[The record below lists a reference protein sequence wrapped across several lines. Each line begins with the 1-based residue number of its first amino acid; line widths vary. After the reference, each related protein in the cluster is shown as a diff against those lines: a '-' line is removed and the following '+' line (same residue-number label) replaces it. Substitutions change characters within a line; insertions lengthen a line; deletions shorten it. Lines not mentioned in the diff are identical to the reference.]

1 MNNYDKDGNKIKN
14 EIENDNDNDEFQ
26 SFDKF
31 LKNPVRKIDEFQ
43 INNYSETLLPEKDD
57 DVMSQKEEID

>member
-14 EIENDNDNDEFQ
+14 EIENDSDEFQ

-31 LKNPVRKIDEFQ
+31 LKNPVRKIDEF
-43 INNYSETLLPEKDD
+43 
-57 DVMSQKEEID
+57 